1 MSNKSIKFYLRNGN
15 TIFVSNLSYEDLI
28 YVKEAFNK
36 KEAIHVSH
44 AHIAPD
50 EVVYYEEL

>member
-28 YVKEAFNK
+28 YVAEAFNK

-50 EVVYYEEL
+50 EVVYYEDY